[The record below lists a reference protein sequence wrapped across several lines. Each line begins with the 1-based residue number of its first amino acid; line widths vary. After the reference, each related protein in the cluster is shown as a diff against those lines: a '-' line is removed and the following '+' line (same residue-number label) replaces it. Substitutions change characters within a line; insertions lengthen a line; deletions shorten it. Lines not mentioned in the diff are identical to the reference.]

1 MHLPFESYPD
11 DAVTLSSVREEK
23 RVVLFKRSNACEM
36 EIWITTKIDP
46 TRSVFNERLRN
57 IDVSLF
63 VDEKKKVALVF
74 CKDREDW
81 TNFTA
86 YMIGKD
92 GYYKEVYLGE
102 STTSWPFVYSYIP
115 SRPGLYKDVA

>member
-1 MHLPFESYPD
+1 MKLD
-11 DAVTLSSVREEK
+11 
-23 RVVLFKRSNACEM
+23 
-36 EIWITTKIDP
+36 
-46 TRSVFNERLRN
+46 RSVFNERLRN

-115 SRPGLYKDVA
+115 SRPGLYKDGFLFSFLHLFFNSYINSLDFLV

>member
-23 RVVLFKRSNACEM
+23 RVVLFK
-36 EIWITTKIDP
+36 
-46 TRSVFNERLRN
+46 RSVFNERLRN

-86 YMIGKD
+86 YVIRKD
-92 GYYKEVYLGE
+92 GYYKKVYLGE
-102 STTSWPFVYSYIP
+102 STTSWPFVSISIDEKP
-115 SRPGLYKDVA
+115 KSISIASF